1 MPSVPS
7 FELFTR
13 IGFAARGVMYV
24 LIGYFA
30 LRWGQAEEGTEV
42 LGHLAEGSG
51 KLLLALMAIGF
62 VAYGVWRVSEALIDS
77 EGHGSDAK
85 GRLIRTGGVASGHI
99 HLGLAF
105 VSAKLA
111 FGNPSGRAN
120 GAEEGAATALA
131 LPGGMLLVTIAGAAL
146 IAGGIWQV
154 LKGVRGEFL
163 HHLERGA
170 AGRPWV
176 KWLGRGGYIARGIV
190 FLLMGWFLL
199 GAGMDADPSKAGG
212 MADVLTSLPA
222 GLSLA
227 VALGLLLFGLFS
239 FVEAVYRRINDPQ
252 VLSRLKAAV

>member
-7 FELFTR
+7 FEMFTR
-13 IGFAARGVMYV
+13 IGFAARGVMYF

-30 LRWGQAEEGTEV
+30 LRWGQAEEGTQV
-42 LGHLAEGSG
+42 LGHLAEGIG
-51 KLLLALMAIGF
+51 KALLALMAIGF
-62 VAYGVWRVSEALIDS
+62 AAYGVWRVSEALIDS

-85 GRLIRTGGVASGHI
+85 GRLVRTGGVVSGLT

-111 FGNPSGRAN
+111 FGSPAGQGDGTEA
-120 GAEEGAATALA
+120 GAATALA

-146 IAGGIWQV
+146 IAAGVWQV

-163 HHLERGA
+163 RHLEHGA

-199 GAGMDADPSKAGG
+199 GAGIDADPGKAGG
-212 MADVLTSLPA
+212 MSDALTSLPD

-227 VALGLLLFGLFS
+227 VALGLVLFGLFS
-239 FVEAVYRRINDPQ
+239 FVEAVYRRINDPA
-252 VLSRLKAAV
+252 VLARLKAAV